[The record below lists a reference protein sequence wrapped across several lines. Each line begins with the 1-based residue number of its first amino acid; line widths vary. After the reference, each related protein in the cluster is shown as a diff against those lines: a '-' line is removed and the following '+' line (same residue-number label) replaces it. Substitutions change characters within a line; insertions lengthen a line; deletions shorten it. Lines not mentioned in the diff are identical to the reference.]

1 MMIPKIVLAITGF
14 IPLYTLMIFTYSYSY
29 LYQTIDNRLKKYL
42 IIIISLILAVNIIS
56 IIILILYIKN
66 KEDINVS
73 ENSIKFNN
81 IKENKKAHV
90 DYMMTYLLPLM
101 TFNIDSISGFNIIY
115 TNLLIAF
122 FIYVNARGE
131 NFSLNLILHLKGF
144 RIYTGKTING
154 EEKTLLIKKNKFSN
168 IKTNQDKYE
177 FVKLA
182 SSNDI
187 YICKKYI

>member
-1 MMIPKIVLAITGF
+1 MIPKIVLAITGF
-14 IPLYTLMIFTYSYSY
+14 IPLYALMIFTYLHSY
-29 LYQTIDNRLKKYL
+29 LYQTIDDRLKKYL
-42 IIIISLILAVNIIS
+42 IIIISLILVVNIIS

-66 KEDINVS
+66 KEDINIS

-131 NFSLNLILHLKGF
+131 NFSLNLILYLKGF